1 MKKFISRFILWI
13 LGWKIVGNTP
23 KISKYV
29 IIAAPHTSN
38 WDFVIGRSF
47 GYILGFKA
55 KYLAKEELFKW
66 PFKWF
71 FLLTGGIPVKRDK
84 KNNLVDFTCKL
95 FLENSELVLAIAP
108 EGSRKKVD
116 KWKTGFY
123 FIALKS
129 KVPIV
134 LSFMD
139 YSKKEAGI
147 GEIIYPSGDFNK
159 DMLKIQEFY
168 EDISP
173 KIPGFY
179 DKNIF

>member
-1 MKKFISRFILWI
+1 MKKVISRFILWI
-13 LGWKIVGNTP
+13 LGWKIVGDNP

-71 FLLTGGIPVKRDK
+71 FILTGGIPVKRDK

-95 FLENSELVLAIAP
+95 FLE
-108 EGSRKKVD
+108 
-116 KWKTGFY
+116 
-123 FIALKS
+123 KS
-129 KVPIV
+129 
-134 LSFMD
+134 
-139 YSKKEAGI
+139 
-147 GEIIYPSGDFNK
+147 
-159 DMLKIQEFY
+159 
-168 EDISP
+168 
-173 KIPGFY
+173 
-179 DKNIF
+179 